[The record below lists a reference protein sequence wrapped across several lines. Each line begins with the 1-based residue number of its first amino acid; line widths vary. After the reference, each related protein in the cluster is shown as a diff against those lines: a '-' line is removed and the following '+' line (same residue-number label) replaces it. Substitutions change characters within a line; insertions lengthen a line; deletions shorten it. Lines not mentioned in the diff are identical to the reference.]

1 MDSWQRI
8 KVNIELSIIVPC
20 YNESEVV
27 EKFFSAMAGNNGV
40 LNDLGLNCELVFIND
55 GSKDNTLELLKTLKE
70 IYSNKSNLDIKIVNL
85 SRNFGKEAALSAG
98 FSVASGEAIVP
109 MDADLQHPAS
119 LIPRFIELWKQG
131 YDVVLAR
138 RANRQDESALKRFC
152 SSIFYKLN
160 NKISEIEIPQNVGD
174 FRLFTRKVLNTINS
188 LPENQRFMKG
198 IFAWVGFKSITIEYE
213 EQDRVAGSSKFN
225 GWKLWN
231 FALQGITGF
240 GTLPL
245 RVWTYIGS
253 LVSFLAFIYASFL
266 ILRTLI
272 VGVNLPGY
280 ASLIVTVL
288 FLGGLQLIGI
298 GILGEYVG
306 RIYMESKRRP
316 PFIID
321 EIY

>member
-1 MDSWQRI
+1 M
-8 KVNIELSIIVPC
+8 
-20 YNESEVV
+20 
-27 EKFFSAMAGNNGV
+27 
-40 LNDLGLNCELVFIND
+40 
-55 GSKDNTLELLKTLKE
+55 
-70 IYSNKSNLDIKIVNL
+70 
-85 SRNFGKEAALSAG
+85 SAG

-109 MDADLQHPAS
+109 MDADLQDPPE
-119 LIPRFIELWKQG
+119 LIAKFVELWRQG
-131 YDVVLAR
+131 YDVVLAKR
-138 RANRQDESALKRFC
+138 NDRQEDSFAKRF
-152 SSIFYKLN
+152 SSSLFYKLN
-160 NKISEIEIPQNVGD
+160 NKISDVKLPDNVGD
-174 FRLFTRKVLNTINS
+174 FRLFTRKVLNAINS

-198 IFAWVGFKSITIEYE
+198 IFAWVGFRSITVEYKRP
-213 EQDRVAGSSKFN
+213 QRIAGSSKFN

-245 RVWTYIGS
+245 RIWTYIGFI
-253 LVSFLAFIYASFL
+253 VSFFAFIYASFL

-272 VGVNLPGY
+272 MGIDLPGY
-280 ASLIVTVL
+280 ASLVVIIL
-288 FLGGLQLIGI
+288 FLGGLQLMGV

>member
-1 MDSWQRI
+1 MR
-8 KVNIELSIIVPC
+8 VNIELSIIVPC

-27 EKFFSAMAGNNGV
+27 EKFFSAMVGNNGI
-40 LNDLGLNCELVFIND
+40 LNNLGLNCELVFIND
-55 GSKDNTLELLKTLKE
+55 GSKDNTLELLKAQKE

-85 SRNFGKEAALSAG
+85 SRNFGKEAAMSAG

-119 LIPRFIELWKQG
+119 LIPKFVELWRQG
-131 YDVVLAR
+131 YDVVLAK

-152 SSIFYKLN
+152 SLIFYKLN

-174 FRLFTRKVLNTINS
+174 FRLFTKKVLNAINS

-198 IFAWVGFKSITIEYE
+198 IFAWVGFRSITIEYE
-213 EQDRVAGSSKFN
+213 EQERIAGSSKFN

-245 RVWTYIGS
+245 RIWTYIGFI
-253 LVSFLAFIYASFL
+253 VSFFAFIYASFL

-272 VGVNLPGY
+272 MGIDLPGY
-280 ASLIVTVL
+280 ASLVVIIL
-288 FLGGLQLIGI
+288 FLGGLQLIGV

>member
-1 MDSWQRI
+1 MR
-8 KVNIELSIIVPC
+8 VNIELSIIVPC

-27 EKFFSAMAGNNGV
+27 ENFFSAMVGNNGI
-40 LNDLGLNCELVFIND
+40 LNNLGLNCELVFIND
-55 GSKDNTLELLKTLKE
+55 GSKDNTLELLKAQKE

-85 SRNFGKEAALSAG
+85 SRNFGKEAAMSAG

-119 LIPRFIELWKQG
+119 LIPKFVELWRQG
-131 YDVVLAR
+131 YDVVLAKR
-138 RANRQDESALKRFC
+138 VNRQDESALKRFC

-174 FRLFTRKVLNTINS
+174 FRLFTKKVLNAINS

-198 IFAWVGFKSITIEYE
+198 IFAWVGFRSITIEYE
-213 EQDRVAGSSKFN
+213 EQERIAGSSKFN

-245 RVWTYIGS
+245 RIWTYIGFI
-253 LVSFLAFIYASFL
+253 VSFFAFIYASFL

-272 VGVNLPGY
+272 MGIDLPGY
-280 ASLIVTVL
+280 ASLVVIIL
-288 FLGGLQLIGI
+288 FLGGLQLMGV

>member
-1 MDSWQRI
+1 MRVD
-8 KVNIELSIIVPC
+8 IELSIIVPC

-27 EKFFSAMAGNNGV
+27 ENFFSAMVGNNGI
-40 LNDLGLNCELVFIND
+40 LNNLGLNCELVFIND
-55 GSKDNTLELLKTLKE
+55 GSKDNTLELLKAQKE

-85 SRNFGKEAALSAG
+85 SRNFGKEAAMSAG

-119 LIPRFIELWKQG
+119 LIPKFVELWRQG
-131 YDVVLAR
+131 YDVVLAKR
-138 RANRQDESALKRFC
+138 NDRQEDSFAKRF
-152 SSIFYKLN
+152 SSSLFYKLN
-160 NKISEIEIPQNVGD
+160 NKISDVKLPDNVGD
-174 FRLFTRKVLNTINS
+174 FRLFTRKVLNAINS

-198 IFAWVGFKSITIEYE
+198 IFAWVGFNSITIEYKRP
-213 EQDRVAGSSKFN
+213 QRIAGSSKFN

-231 FALQGITGF
+231 FALQGITSF

-245 RVWTYIGS
+245 RIWTYIGFI
-253 LVSFLAFIYASFL
+253 VSFFAFIYASFL

-272 VGVNLPGY
+272 MGIDLPGY
-280 ASLIVTVL
+280 ASLVVIIL

>member
-1 MDSWQRI
+1 MR
-8 KVNIELSIIVPC
+8 VNIELSIIVPC

-27 EKFFSAMAGNNGV
+27 EKFFSAMVGNNGI
-40 LNDLGLNCELVFIND
+40 LNNLGLNCELVFIND
-55 GSKDNTLELLKTLKE
+55 GSKDNTLELLKAQKE

-85 SRNFGKEAALSAG
+85 SRNFGKEAAMSAG

-119 LIPRFIELWKQG
+119 LIPKFVELWRQG
-131 YDVVLAR
+131 YDVVLAK

-152 SSIFYKLN
+152 SLIFYKLN

-174 FRLFTRKVLNTINS
+174 FRLFTKKVLNAINS

-198 IFAWVGFKSITIEYE
+198 IFAWVGFRSITIEYE
-213 EQDRVAGSSKFN
+213 EQERIAGSSKFN

-245 RVWTYIGS
+245 RIWTYIGFI
-253 LVSFLAFIYASFL
+253 VSFFAFIYASFL

-272 VGVNLPGY
+272 MGVDLPGY
-280 ASLIVTVL
+280 ASLVVIIL
-288 FLGGLQLIGI
+288 FLGGLQLIGV

>member
-1 MDSWQRI
+1 MR
-8 KVNIELSIIVPC
+8 VNIELSVIVPC

-27 EKFFSAMAGNNGV
+27 EKFFSAMVGNNGI
-40 LNDLGLNCELVFIND
+40 LNNLGLNCELVFIND
-55 GSKDNTLELLKTLKE
+55 GSKDNTLELLKAQKE

-85 SRNFGKEAALSAG
+85 SRNFGKEAAMSAG

-119 LIPRFIELWKQG
+119 LIPKFVELWRQG
-131 YDVVLAR
+131 YDVVLAKR
-138 RANRQDESALKRFC
+138 VNRQDESVLKRFC

-174 FRLFTRKVLNTINS
+174 FRLFTKKVLNAINS

-198 IFAWVGFKSITIEYE
+198 IFAWVGFRSITIEYE
-213 EQDRVAGSSKFN
+213 EQERIAGSSKFN

-245 RVWTYIGS
+245 RVWTYIGFI
-253 LVSFLAFIYASFL
+253 VSFLAFIYASFL

-272 VGVNLPGY
+272 MGIDLPGY
-280 ASLIVTVL
+280 ASLVVIIL

>member
-1 MDSWQRI
+1 MR
-8 KVNIELSIIVPC
+8 VNIELSIIVPC

-27 EKFFSAMAGNNGV
+27 ENFFSAMVGNNGI
-40 LNDLGLNCELVFIND
+40 LNNLGLNCELVFIND
-55 GSKDNTLELLKTLKE
+55 GSKDNTLELLKAQKE

-85 SRNFGKEAALSAG
+85 SRNFGKEAAMSAG

-109 MDADLQHPAS
+109 MDADLQDPPE
-119 LIPRFIELWKQG
+119 LIAKFVELWRQG
-131 YDVVLAR
+131 YDVVLAKR
-138 RANRQDESALKRFC
+138 NDRQEDSFAKRF
-152 SSIFYKLN
+152 SSSLFYKLN
-160 NKISEIEIPQNVGD
+160 NKISDVKLPDNVGD
-174 FRLFTRKVLNTINS
+174 FRLFTRKVLNAINS

-198 IFAWVGFKSITIEYE
+198 IFAWVGFNSITIEYKRP
-213 EQDRVAGSSKFN
+213 QRIAGSSKFN

-245 RVWTYIGS
+245 RIWTYIGFI
-253 LVSFLAFIYASFL
+253 VSFFAFIYASFL

-272 VGVNLPGY
+272 MGIDLPGY
-280 ASLIVTVL
+280 ASLVVIIL
-288 FLGGLQLIGI
+288 FLGGLQLMGV

>member
-1 MDSWQRI
+1 MR
-8 KVNIELSIIVPC
+8 VNIELSIIVPC

-27 EKFFSAMAGNNGV
+27 EKFFSAMVGNNGI
-40 LNDLGLNCELVFIND
+40 LNNLGLNCELVFIND
-55 GSKDNTLELLKTLKE
+55 GSKDNTLELLKAQKE
-70 IYSNKSNLDIKIVNL
+70 IYRNKSNLDIKIVNL
-85 SRNFGKEAALSAG
+85 SRNFGKEAAMSAG

-119 LIPRFIELWKQG
+119 LIPKFVELWRQG
-131 YDVVLAR
+131 YDVVLAKR
-138 RANRQDESALKRFC
+138 VNRQDESALKRFC

-174 FRLFTRKVLNTINS
+174 FRLFTKKVLNAINS

-198 IFAWVGFKSITIEYE
+198 IFAWVGFRSITIEYE
-213 EQDRVAGSSKFN
+213 EQERIAGSSKFN

-245 RVWTYIGS
+245 RIWTYIGFI
-253 LVSFLAFIYASFL
+253 VSFLAFIYASFL

-272 VGVNLPGY
+272 MGIDLPGY
-280 ASLIVTVL
+280 ASLVVIIL

>member
-1 MDSWQRI
+1 MR
-8 KVNIELSIIVPC
+8 VNIELSIIVPC

-27 EKFFSAMAGNNGV
+27 ENFFSAMVGNNGI
-40 LNDLGLNCELVFIND
+40 LNNLGLNCELVFIND
-55 GSKDNTLELLKTLKE
+55 GSKDNTLELLKAQKE

-85 SRNFGKEAALSAG
+85 SRNFGKEAAMSAG

-119 LIPRFIELWKQG
+119 LIPKFVELWRQG
-131 YDVVLAR
+131 YDVVLAKR
-138 RANRQDESALKRFC
+138 NDRQEDSFAKRF
-152 SSIFYKLN
+152 SSSLFYKLN
-160 NKISEIEIPQNVGD
+160 NKISDVKLPDNVGD
-174 FRLFTRKVLNTINS
+174 FRLFTRKVLNAINS

-198 IFAWVGFKSITIEYE
+198 IFAWVGFNSITIEYKRP
-213 EQDRVAGSSKFN
+213 QRIAGSSKFN

-231 FALQGITGF
+231 FALQGITSF

-245 RVWTYIGS
+245 RIWTYIGFI
-253 LVSFLAFIYASFL
+253 VSFFAFIYASFL

-272 VGVNLPGY
+272 MGIDLPGY
-280 ASLIVTVL
+280 ASLVVIIL

>member
-1 MDSWQRI
+1 MEKILTIVIPTYNMQDYLSRCLDS
-8 KVNIELSIIVPC
+8 LIVP
-20 YNESEVV
+20 EEQMKQLEVLIV
-27 EKFFSAMAGNNGV
+27 
-40 LNDLGLNCELVFIND
+40 ND
-55 GSKDNTLELLKTLKE
+55 GSKDNTLELLKAQKE

-85 SRNFGKEAALSAG
+85 SRNFGKEAAMSAG

-119 LIPRFIELWKQG
+119 LIPKFVELWRQG
-131 YDVVLAR
+131 YDVVLAKR
-138 RANRQDESALKRFC
+138 VNRQDESALKRFC

-174 FRLFTRKVLNTINS
+174 FRLFTKKVLNAINS

-198 IFAWVGFKSITIEYE
+198 IFAWVGFRSITIEYE
-213 EQDRVAGSSKFN
+213 EQERIAGSSKFN

-245 RVWTYIGS
+245 RIWTYIGFI
-253 LVSFLAFIYASFL
+253 VSFFAFIYASFL

-272 VGVNLPGY
+272 MGVDLPGY
-280 ASLIVTVL
+280 ASLVVIIL
-288 FLGGLQLIGI
+288 FLGGLQLIGV
-298 GILGEYVG
+298 GILGEYIG

>member
-1 MDSWQRI
+1 M
-8 KVNIELSIIVPC
+8 NIELSIIVPC

-27 EKFFSAMAGNNGV
+27 EKFFSAMVGNNGI
-40 LNDLGLNCELVFIND
+40 LNNLGLNCELVFIND
-55 GSKDNTLELLKTLKE
+55 GSKDNTLELLKAQKE

-85 SRNFGKEAALSAG
+85 SRNFGKEAAMSAG

-109 MDADLQHPAS
+109 MDADLQDPPE
-119 LIPRFIELWKQG
+119 LIAKFVELWRQG
-131 YDVVLAR
+131 YDVVLAK

-174 FRLFTRKVLNTINS
+174 FRLFTKKVLNAINS

-198 IFAWVGFKSITIEYE
+198 IFAWVGFRSITIEYE
-213 EQDRVAGSSKFN
+213 EQERIAGSSKFN

-245 RVWTYIGS
+245 RIWTYIGFI
-253 LVSFLAFIYASFL
+253 VSFLAFIYASFL

-272 VGVNLPGY
+272 MGIDLPGY
-280 ASLIVTVL
+280 ASLVVIIL
-288 FLGGLQLIGI
+288 FLGGLQLMGV

>member
-1 MDSWQRI
+1 MR
-8 KVNIELSIIVPC
+8 VNIELSIIVPC

-27 EKFFSAMAGNNGV
+27 EKFFSAMVGNNGI
-40 LNDLGLNCELVFIND
+40 LNNLGLNCELVFIND
-55 GSKDNTLELLKTLKE
+55 GSKDNTLELLKAQKE

-85 SRNFGKEAALSAG
+85 SRNFGKEAAMSAG

-109 MDADLQHPAS
+109 MDADLQDPPE
-119 LIPRFIELWKQG
+119 LIAKFVELWRQG
-131 YDVVLAR
+131 YDVVLAKR
-138 RANRQDESALKRFC
+138 NDRQEDSFAKRF
-152 SSIFYKLN
+152 SSSLFYKLN
-160 NKISEIEIPQNVGD
+160 NKISDVKLPDNVGD
-174 FRLFTRKVLNTINS
+174 FRLFTRKVLNAINS

-198 IFAWVGFKSITIEYE
+198 IFAWVGFRSITIEYKRP
-213 EQDRVAGSSKFN
+213 QRIAGSSKFN

-245 RVWTYIGS
+245 RIWTYIGFI
-253 LVSFLAFIYASFL
+253 VSFLAFIYASFL

-272 VGVNLPGY
+272 MGIDLPGY
-280 ASLIVTVL
+280 ASLVVIIL
-288 FLGGLQLIGI
+288 FLGGLQLIGV

>member
-1 MDSWQRI
+1 MR
-8 KVNIELSIIVPC
+8 VYIELSIIVPC

-27 EKFFSAMAGNNGV
+27 EKFFSAMVGNNGI
-40 LNDLGLNCELVFIND
+40 LNNLGLNCELVFIND
-55 GSKDNTLELLKTLKE
+55 GSKDNTLELLKAQKE

-85 SRNFGKEAALSAG
+85 SRNFGKEAAMSAG

-119 LIPRFIELWKQG
+119 LIPKFVELWRQG
-131 YDVVLAR
+131 YDVVLAK

-174 FRLFTRKVLNTINS
+174 FRLFTKKVLNAINS

-198 IFAWVGFKSITIEYE
+198 IFAWVGFNSITIEYKRP
-213 EQDRVAGSSKFN
+213 QRIAGSSKFN

-245 RVWTYIGS
+245 RIWTYIGFI
-253 LVSFLAFIYASFL
+253 VSFLAFIYASFL

-272 VGVNLPGY
+272 MGIDLPGY
-280 ASLIVTVL
+280 ASLVVIIL

>member
-1 MDSWQRI
+1 M
-8 KVNIELSIIVPC
+8 NIELSIIVPC

-27 EKFFSAMAGNNGV
+27 ENFFSAMVGNNGI
-40 LNDLGLNCELVFIND
+40 LNNLGLNCELVFIND
-55 GSKDNTLELLKTLKE
+55 GSKDNTLELLKAQKE

-85 SRNFGKEAALSAG
+85 SRNFGKEAAMSAG

-109 MDADLQHPAS
+109 MDADLQDPPE
-119 LIPRFIELWKQG
+119 LIAKFVELWRQG
-131 YDVVLAR
+131 YDVVLAKR
-138 RANRQDESALKRFC
+138 NDRQEDSFAKRF
-152 SSIFYKLN
+152 SSSLFYKLN
-160 NKISEIEIPQNVGD
+160 NKISDVKLPDNVGD
-174 FRLFTRKVLNTINS
+174 FRLFTRKVLNAINS

-198 IFAWVGFKSITIEYE
+198 IFAWVGFNSITIEYKRP
-213 EQDRVAGSSKFN
+213 QRIAGSSKFN

-245 RVWTYIGS
+245 RIWTYIGFI
-253 LVSFLAFIYASFL
+253 VSFFAFIYASFL
-266 ILRTLI
+266 VLRTLI
-272 VGVNLPGY
+272 MGIDLPGY
-280 ASLIVTVL
+280 ASLVVIIL

>member
-1 MDSWQRI
+1 M
-8 KVNIELSIIVPC
+8 NIELSIIVPC

-27 EKFFSAMAGNNGV
+27 EKFFSAMVGNNGI
-40 LNDLGLNCELVFIND
+40 LNNLGLNCELVFIND
-55 GSKDNTLELLKTLKE
+55 GSKDNTLELLKAQKE

-85 SRNFGKEAALSAG
+85 SRNFGKEAAMSAG

-109 MDADLQHPAS
+109 MDADLQDPPE
-119 LIPRFIELWKQG
+119 LIAKFVELWRQG
-131 YDVVLAR
+131 YDVVLAKR
-138 RANRQDESALKRFC
+138 NDRQEDSFAKRF
-152 SSIFYKLN
+152 SSSLFYKLN
-160 NKISEIEIPQNVGD
+160 NKISDVKLPDNVGD
-174 FRLFTRKVLNTINS
+174 FRLFTRKVLNAINS

-198 IFAWVGFKSITIEYE
+198 IFAWVGFNSITIEYKRP
-213 EQDRVAGSSKFN
+213 QRIAGSSKFN

-245 RVWTYIGS
+245 RIWTYIGFI
-253 LVSFLAFIYASFL
+253 VSFFAFIYASFL

-272 VGVNLPGY
+272 MGIDLPGY
-280 ASLIVTVL
+280 ASLVVIIL
-288 FLGGLQLIGI
+288 FLGGLQLMGV

>member
-1 MDSWQRI
+1 MR
-8 KVNIELSIIVPC
+8 VNIELSIIVPC

-27 EKFFSAMAGNNGV
+27 EIFSAMVGNNGI
-40 LNDLGLNCELVFIND
+40 LNNLGLNCELVFIND
-55 GSKDNTLELLKTLKE
+55 GSKDNTLELLKAQKE

-85 SRNFGKEAALSAG
+85 SRNFGKEAAMSAG

-119 LIPRFIELWKQG
+119 LIPKFVELWRQG
-131 YDVVLAR
+131 YDVVLAK

-174 FRLFTRKVLNTINS
+174 FRLFTKKVLNAINS

-198 IFAWVGFKSITIEYE
+198 IFAWVGFRSITIEYE
-213 EQDRVAGSSKFN
+213 EQERIAGSSKFN

-245 RVWTYIGS
+245 RIWTYIGFI
-253 LVSFLAFIYASFL
+253 VSFLAFIYASFL

-272 VGVNLPGY
+272 MGIDLPGY
-280 ASLIVTVL
+280 ASLVVIIL
-288 FLGGLQLIGI
+288 FLGGLQLIGV

>member
-1 MDSWQRI
+1 MR
-8 KVNIELSIIVPC
+8 VNIELSIIVPC

-27 EKFFSAMAGNNGV
+27 EKFFSAMVGNNGI
-40 LNDLGLNCELVFIND
+40 LNNLGLNCELVFIND
-55 GSKDNTLELLKTLKE
+55 GSKDNTLELLKAQKE

-85 SRNFGKEAALSAG
+85 SRNFGKEAAMSAG

-119 LIPRFIELWKQG
+119 LIPNFVELWRQG
-131 YDVVLAR
+131 YDVVLAKR
-138 RANRQDESALKRFC
+138 VNRQDESALKRFC

-174 FRLFTRKVLNTINS
+174 FRLFTKKVLNAINS

-198 IFAWVGFKSITIEYE
+198 IFAWVGFRSITIEYE
-213 EQDRVAGSSKFN
+213 EQERIAGSSKFN

-245 RVWTYIGS
+245 RIWTYIGFI
-253 LVSFLAFIYASFL
+253 VSFFAFIYASFL

-272 VGVNLPGY
+272 MGVDLPGY
-280 ASLIVTVL
+280 ASLVVIIL
-288 FLGGLQLIGI
+288 FLGGLQLIGV

>member
-1 MDSWQRI
+1 MRVD
-8 KVNIELSIIVPC
+8 IELSIIVPC

-27 EKFFSAMAGNNGV
+27 ENFFSAMVGNNGI
-40 LNDLGLNCELVFIND
+40 LNNLGLNCELVFIND
-55 GSKDNTLELLKTLKE
+55 GSKDNTLELLKAQKE

-85 SRNFGKEAALSAG
+85 SRNFGKEAAMSAG

-109 MDADLQHPAS
+109 MDADLQDPPE
-119 LIPRFIELWKQG
+119 LIAKFVELWRQG
-131 YDVVLAR
+131 YDVVLAKR
-138 RANRQDESALKRFC
+138 NDRQEDSFAKRF
-152 SSIFYKLN
+152 SSSLFYKLN
-160 NKISEIEIPQNVGD
+160 NKISDVKLPDNVGD
-174 FRLFTRKVLNTINS
+174 FRLFTRKVLNAINS

-198 IFAWVGFKSITIEYE
+198 IFAWVGFRSITVEYKRP
-213 EQDRVAGSSKFN
+213 QRIAGSSKFN

-245 RVWTYIGS
+245 RIWTYIGFI
-253 LVSFLAFIYASFL
+253 VSFFAFIYASFL

-272 VGVNLPGY
+272 MGIDLPGY
-280 ASLIVTVL
+280 ASLVVIIL
-288 FLGGLQLIGI
+288 FLGGLQLMGV

>member
-1 MDSWQRI
+1 MR
-8 KVNIELSIIVPC
+8 VNIELSIIVPC
-20 YNESEVV
+20 CNESEVV
-27 EKFFSAMAGNNGV
+27 EKFFSAMVGNNGI
-40 LNDLGLNCELVFIND
+40 LNNLGLNCELVFIND
-55 GSKDNTLELLKTLKE
+55 GSKDNTLELLKAQKE

-85 SRNFGKEAALSAG
+85 SRNFGKEAAMSAG

-109 MDADLQHPAS
+109 MDVDLQDPPE
-119 LIPRFIELWKQG
+119 LIAKFVELWRQG
-131 YDVVLAR
+131 YDVVLAKR
-138 RANRQDESALKRFC
+138 NDRQEDSFAKRF
-152 SSIFYKLN
+152 SSSLFYKLN
-160 NKISEIEIPQNVGD
+160 NKISDVKLPDNVGD
-174 FRLFTRKVLNTINS
+174 FRLFTRKVLNAINS

-198 IFAWVGFKSITIEYE
+198 IFAWVGFRSITIEYKRP
-213 EQDRVAGSSKFN
+213 QRIAGSSKFN
-225 GWKLWN
+225 SWKLWN

-245 RVWTYIGS
+245 RIWTYIGFI
-253 LVSFLAFIYASFL
+253 VSIFAFIYASFL

-272 VGVNLPGY
+272 MGVDLPGY
-280 ASLIVTVL
+280 ASLVVIIL

>member
-1 MDSWQRI
+1 MR
-8 KVNIELSIIVPC
+8 VNIELSIIVPC

-27 EKFFSAMAGNNGV
+27 ENFFSAMVGNNGI
-40 LNDLGLNCELVFIND
+40 LNNLGLNCELVFIND
-55 GSKDNTLELLKTLKE
+55 GSKDNTLELLKAQKE

-85 SRNFGKEAALSAG
+85 SRNFGKEAAMSAG

-109 MDADLQHPAS
+109 MDADLQDPPE
-119 LIPRFIELWKQG
+119 LIAKFVELWRQG
-131 YDVVLAR
+131 YDVVLAKR
-138 RANRQDESALKRFC
+138 NDRQEDSFAKRF
-152 SSIFYKLN
+152 SSSLFYKLN
-160 NKISEIEIPQNVGD
+160 NKISDVKLPDNVGD
-174 FRLFTRKVLNTINS
+174 FRLFARKVLNAINS

-198 IFAWVGFKSITIEYE
+198 IFAWVGFRSITIEYKRP
-213 EQDRVAGSSKFN
+213 QRIAGSSKFN

-245 RVWTYIGS
+245 RIWTYIGFI
-253 LVSFLAFIYASFL
+253 VSFLAFIYASFL

-272 VGVNLPGY
+272 MGIDLPGY
-280 ASLIVTVL
+280 ASLVVIIL

>member
-1 MDSWQRI
+1 M
-8 KVNIELSIIVPC
+8 V
-20 YNESEVV
+20 
-27 EKFFSAMAGNNGV
+27 GNNGI
-40 LNDLGLNCELVFIND
+40 LNNLGLNCELVFIND
-55 GSKDNTLELLKTLKE
+55 GSKDNTLELLKAQKE

-85 SRNFGKEAALSAG
+85 SRNFGKEAAMSAG
-98 FSVASGEAIVP
+98 FSVAIGEAIVP
-109 MDADLQHPAS
+109 MDADLQDPPE
-119 LIPRFIELWKQG
+119 LIAKFVELWRQG
-131 YDVVLAR
+131 YDVVLAKR
-138 RANRQDESALKRFC
+138 VNRQDKSALKRFC

-174 FRLFTRKVLNTINS
+174 FRLFTKKVLNAINS

-198 IFAWVGFKSITIEYE
+198 IFAWVGFRSITIEYE
-213 EQDRVAGSSKFN
+213 EQERIAGSSKFN

-245 RVWTYIGS
+245 RVWTYIGFI
-253 LVSFLAFIYASFL
+253 VSFLAFIYASFL

-272 VGVNLPGY
+272 MGVDLPGY
-280 ASLIVTVL
+280 ASLVVIIL
-288 FLGGLQLIGI
+288 FLGGLQLIGV

>member
-1 MDSWQRI
+1 MR
-8 KVNIELSIIVPC
+8 VNIELSIIVPC

-27 EKFFSAMAGNNGV
+27 ENFFSAMVGNNGI
-40 LNDLGLNCELVFIND
+40 LNNLGLNCELVFIND
-55 GSKDNTLELLKTLKE
+55 GSKDNTLELLKAQKE

-85 SRNFGKEAALSAG
+85 SRNFGKEAAMSAG

-109 MDADLQHPAS
+109 MDADLQDPPE
-119 LIPRFIELWKQG
+119 LIAKFVELWRQG
-131 YDVVLAR
+131 YDVVLAKR
-138 RANRQDESALKRFC
+138 VNRQDESALKRFC

-174 FRLFTRKVLNTINS
+174 FRLFTKKVLNAINS

-198 IFAWVGFKSITIEYE
+198 IFAWVGFNSITIEYKRP
-213 EQDRVAGSSKFN
+213 QRIAGSSKFN

-245 RVWTYIGS
+245 RIWTYIGFI
-253 LVSFLAFIYASFL
+253 VSFFAFIYASFL

-272 VGVNLPGY
+272 MGIDLPGY
-280 ASLIVTVL
+280 ASLVVIIL
-288 FLGGLQLIGI
+288 FLGGLQLIGV

>member
-1 MDSWQRI
+1 M
-8 KVNIELSIIVPC
+8 V
-20 YNESEVV
+20 
-27 EKFFSAMAGNNGV
+27 GNNGI
-40 LNDLGLNCELVFIND
+40 LNNLGLNCELVFIND
-55 GSKDNTLELLKTLKE
+55 GSKDNTLELLKAQKE

-85 SRNFGKEAALSAG
+85 SRNFGKEAAMSAG

-119 LIPRFIELWKQG
+119 LIPKFVELWRQG
-131 YDVVLAR
+131 YDVVLAKR
-138 RANRQDESALKRFC
+138 VNRQDESVLKRFC

-174 FRLFTRKVLNTINS
+174 FRLFTKKVLNAINS

-198 IFAWVGFKSITIEYE
+198 IFAWVGFRSITIEYE
-213 EQDRVAGSSKFN
+213 EQERIAGSSKFN

-245 RVWTYIGS
+245 RIWTYIGFI
-253 LVSFLAFIYASFL
+253 VSFFAFIYASFL

-272 VGVNLPGY
+272 MGIDLPGY
-280 ASLIVTVL
+280 ASLVVIIL

>member
-1 MDSWQRI
+1 M
-8 KVNIELSIIVPC
+8 NIELSIIVPC

-27 EKFFSAMAGNNGV
+27 ENFFSAMVGNNGI
-40 LNDLGLNCELVFIND
+40 LNNLGLNCELVFIND
-55 GSKDNTLELLKTLKE
+55 GSKDNTLELLKAQKE

-85 SRNFGKEAALSAG
+85 SRNFGKEAAMSAG

-109 MDADLQHPAS
+109 MDADLQDPPE
-119 LIPRFIELWKQG
+119 LIAKFVELWRQG
-131 YDVVLAR
+131 YDVVLAKR
-138 RANRQDESALKRFC
+138 NDRQEESFAKRF
-152 SSIFYKLN
+152 SSSLFYKLN
-160 NKISEIEIPQNVGD
+160 NKISDVKLPDNVGD
-174 FRLFTRKVLNTINS
+174 FRLFTRKVLNAINS

-198 IFAWVGFKSITIEYE
+198 IFAWVGFNSITIEYKRP
-213 EQDRVAGSSKFN
+213 QRIAGSSKFN

-245 RVWTYIGS
+245 RIWTYIGFI
-253 LVSFLAFIYASFL
+253 VSFFAFIYASFL

-272 VGVNLPGY
+272 MGIDLPGY
-280 ASLIVTVL
+280 ASLVVIIL

>member
-1 MDSWQRI
+1 MR
-8 KVNIELSIIVPC
+8 VNIELSIIVPC
-20 YNESEVV
+20 CNESEVV
-27 EKFFSAMAGNNGV
+27 EKFFSAMVGNNGI
-40 LNDLGLNCELVFIND
+40 LNNLGLNCELVFIND
-55 GSKDNTLELLKTLKE
+55 GSKDNTLELLKAQKE

-85 SRNFGKEAALSAG
+85 SRNFGKEAAMSAG

-109 MDADLQHPAS
+109 MDADLQDPPE
-119 LIPRFIELWKQG
+119 LIAKFVELWRQG
-131 YDVVLAR
+131 YDVVLAKR
-138 RANRQDESALKRFC
+138 NDRQEDSFAKRF
-152 SSIFYKLN
+152 SSSLFYKLN
-160 NKISEIEIPQNVGD
+160 NKISDVKLPDNVGD
-174 FRLFTRKVLNTINS
+174 FRLFTRKVLNAINS

-198 IFAWVGFKSITIEYE
+198 IFAWVGFNSITIEYKRP
-213 EQDRVAGSSKFN
+213 QRIAGSSKFN

-231 FALQGITGF
+231 FALQGITSF

-245 RVWTYIGS
+245 RIWTYIGFI
-253 LVSFLAFIYASFL
+253 VSFFAFIYASFL

-272 VGVNLPGY
+272 MGIDLPGY
-280 ASLIVTVL
+280 ASLVVIIL

>member
-1 MDSWQRI
+1 M
-8 KVNIELSIIVPC
+8 NIELSIIVPC

-27 EKFFSAMAGNNGV
+27 ENFFSAMVGNNGI
-40 LNDLGLNCELVFIND
+40 LNNLGLNCELVFIND
-55 GSKDNTLELLKTLKE
+55 GSKDNTLELLKAQKE

-85 SRNFGKEAALSAG
+85 SRNFGKEAAMSAG

-119 LIPRFIELWKQG
+119 LIPKFVELWRQG
-131 YDVVLAR
+131 YDVVLAK

-174 FRLFTRKVLNTINS
+174 FRLFTKKVLNAINS

-198 IFAWVGFKSITIEYE
+198 IFAWVGFRSITIEYE
-213 EQDRVAGSSKFN
+213 EQERIAGSSKFN

-245 RVWTYIGS
+245 RIWTYIGFI
-253 LVSFLAFIYASFL
+253 VSFFAFIYASFL

-272 VGVNLPGY
+272 MGIDLPGY
-280 ASLIVTVL
+280 ASLVVIIL

>member
-1 MDSWQRI
+1 MR
-8 KVNIELSIIVPC
+8 VNIELSIIVPC

-27 EKFFSAMAGNNGV
+27 EKFFSAMVGNNGI
-40 LNDLGLNCELVFIND
+40 LNNLGLNCELVFIND
-55 GSKDNTLELLKTLKE
+55 GSKDNTLELLKAQKE

-85 SRNFGKEAALSAG
+85 SRNFGKEAAMSAG

-109 MDADLQHPAS
+109 MDADLQDPPE
-119 LIPRFIELWKQG
+119 LIAKFVELWRQG
-131 YDVVLAR
+131 YDVVLAKR
-138 RANRQDESALKRFC
+138 NDRQEDSFAKRF
-152 SSIFYKLN
+152 SSSLFYKLN
-160 NKISEIEIPQNVGD
+160 NKISDVKLPDNVGD
-174 FRLFTRKVLNTINS
+174 FRLFTRKVLNAINS

-198 IFAWVGFKSITIEYE
+198 IFAWVGFNSITIEYKRP
-213 EQDRVAGSSKFN
+213 QRIAGSSKFN

-231 FALQGITGF
+231 FALQGITSF

-245 RVWTYIGS
+245 RIWTYIGFI
-253 LVSFLAFIYASFL
+253 VSFFAFIYASFL

-272 VGVNLPGY
+272 MGIDLPGY
-280 ASLIVTVL
+280 ASLVVIIL

>member
-1 MDSWQRI
+1 MR
-8 KVNIELSIIVPC
+8 VNIELSIIVPC

-27 EKFFSAMAGNNGV
+27 EKFFSAMVGNNGI
-40 LNDLGLNCELVFIND
+40 LNNLGLNCELVFIND
-55 GSKDNTLELLKTLKE
+55 GSKDNTLELLKAQKE

-85 SRNFGKEAALSAG
+85 SRNFGKEAAMSAG

-109 MDADLQHPAS
+109 MDADLQDPPE
-119 LIPRFIELWKQG
+119 LIAKFVELWRQG
-131 YDVVLAR
+131 YDVVLAKR
-138 RANRQDESALKRFC
+138 NDRQEDSFAKRF
-152 SSIFYKLN
+152 SSSLFYKLN
-160 NKISEIEIPQNVGD
+160 NKISDVKLPDNVGD
-174 FRLFTRKVLNTINS
+174 FRLFTRKVLNAINS

-198 IFAWVGFKSITIEYE
+198 IFAWVGFRSITIEYE
-213 EQDRVAGSSKFN
+213 EQERIAGSSKFN

-245 RVWTYIGS
+245 RIWTYIGFI
-253 LVSFLAFIYASFL
+253 VSFLAFIYASFL

-272 VGVNLPGY
+272 MGIDLPGY
-280 ASLIVTVL
+280 ASLVVIIL

>member
-1 MDSWQRI
+1 MR
-8 KVNIELSIIVPC
+8 VNIELSIIVPC
-20 YNESEVV
+20 YNDSEVV
-27 EKFFSAMAGNNGV
+27 ENFFSAMVGNNGI
-40 LNDLGLNCELVFIND
+40 LNNLGLNCELVFIND
-55 GSKDNTLELLKTLKE
+55 GSKDNTLELLKAQKE

-85 SRNFGKEAALSAG
+85 SRNFGNEAGMSAG

-109 MDADLQHPAS
+109 MDADLQDPPE
-119 LIPRFIELWKQG
+119 LIAKFVELWRQG
-131 YDVVLAR
+131 YDVVLAKR
-138 RANRQDESALKRFC
+138 NDRQEDSFAKRF
-152 SSIFYKLN
+152 SSSLFYKLN
-160 NKISEIEIPQNVGD
+160 NKISDVKLPDNVGD
-174 FRLFTRKVLNTINS
+174 FRLFTRKVLNAINS

-198 IFAWVGFKSITIEYE
+198 IFAWVGFRSITVEYKRP
-213 EQDRVAGSSKFN
+213 QRIAGSSKFN

-245 RVWTYIGS
+245 RIWTYIGFI
-253 LVSFLAFIYASFL
+253 VSFFAFIYASVL

-272 VGVNLPGY
+272 MGIDLPGY
-280 ASLIVTVL
+280 ASLVVIIL
-288 FLGGLQLIGI
+288 FLGGLQLMGV

>member
-1 MDSWQRI
+1 MR
-8 KVNIELSIIVPC
+8 VNIELSIIVPC

-27 EKFFSAMAGNNGV
+27 ENFFSAMVGNNGI
-40 LNDLGLNCELVFIND
+40 LNNLGLNCELVFIND
-55 GSKDNTLELLKTLKE
+55 GSKDNTLELLKAQKE

-85 SRNFGKEAALSAG
+85 SRNFGKEAAMSAG

-119 LIPRFIELWKQG
+119 LIPKFVELWRQG
-131 YDVVLAR
+131 YDVVLAKR
-138 RANRQDESALKRFC
+138 VNRQDESALKRFC

-174 FRLFTRKVLNTINS
+174 FRLFTKKVLNAINS

-198 IFAWVGFKSITIEYE
+198 IFAWVGFRSITIEYE
-213 EQDRVAGSSKFN
+213 EQERIAGSSKFN

-245 RVWTYIGS
+245 RIWTYIGFI
-253 LVSFLAFIYASFL
+253 VSFLAFIYASFL

-272 VGVNLPGY
+272 MGIDLPGY
-280 ASLIVTVL
+280 ASLVVIIL

-316 PFIID
+316 SFIID

>member
-1 MDSWQRI
+1 MR
-8 KVNIELSIIVPC
+8 VNIELSIIVPC

-27 EKFFSAMAGNNGV
+27 EKFFSAMVGNNGI
-40 LNDLGLNCELVFIND
+40 LNNLGLNCELVFIND
-55 GSKDNTLELLKTLKE
+55 GSKDNTLELLKAQKE

-85 SRNFGKEAALSAG
+85 SRNFGKEAAMSAG

-119 LIPRFIELWKQG
+119 LIPNFVELWRQG
-131 YDVVLAR
+131 YDVVLAKR
-138 RANRQDESALKRFC
+138 VNRQDESVLKRFC

-174 FRLFTRKVLNTINS
+174 FRLFTKKVLNAINS

-198 IFAWVGFKSITIEYE
+198 IFAWVGFRSITIEYE
-213 EQDRVAGSSKFN
+213 EQERIAGSSKFN

-245 RVWTYIGS
+245 RIWTYIGFI
-253 LVSFLAFIYASFL
+253 VSFFAFIYASFL

-272 VGVNLPGY
+272 MGVDLPGY
-280 ASLIVTVL
+280 ASLVVIIL
-288 FLGGLQLIGI
+288 FLGGLQLIGV

>member
-1 MDSWQRI
+1 M
-8 KVNIELSIIVPC
+8 NIELSVIVPC

-27 EKFFSAMAGNNGV
+27 EKFFSAMVGNNGI
-40 LNDLGLNCELVFIND
+40 LNNLGLNCELVFIND
-55 GSKDNTLELLKTLKE
+55 GSKDNTLELLKAQKE

-85 SRNFGKEAALSAG
+85 SRNFGKEAAMSAG

-119 LIPRFIELWKQG
+119 LIPKFVELWRQG
-131 YDVVLAR
+131 YDVVLAKR
-138 RANRQDESALKRFC
+138 VNRQDESVLKRFC

-174 FRLFTRKVLNTINS
+174 FRLFTKKVLNAINS

-198 IFAWVGFKSITIEYE
+198 IFAWVGFRSITIEYE
-213 EQDRVAGSSKFN
+213 EQERIAGSSKFN

-245 RVWTYIGS
+245 RIWTYIGFI
-253 LVSFLAFIYASFL
+253 VSFLAFIYASFL

-272 VGVNLPGY
+272 MGIDLPGY
-280 ASLIVTVL
+280 ASLVVIIL
-288 FLGGLQLIGI
+288 FLGGLQLIGV

>member
-1 MDSWQRI
+1 MR
-8 KVNIELSIIVPC
+8 VNIELSIIVPC

-27 EKFFSAMAGNNGV
+27 EKFFSAMVGNNGI
-40 LNDLGLNCELVFIND
+40 LNNLGLNCELVFIND
-55 GSKDNTLELLKTLKE
+55 GSKDNTLELLKAQKE

-85 SRNFGKEAALSAG
+85 SRNFGKEAAMSAG

-109 MDADLQHPAS
+109 MDADLQDPPE
-119 LIPRFIELWKQG
+119 LIAKFVELWRQG
-131 YDVVLAR
+131 YDVVLAKR
-138 RANRQDESALKRFC
+138 NDRQEDSFAKRF
-152 SSIFYKLN
+152 SSSLFYKLN
-160 NKISEIEIPQNVGD
+160 NKISDVKLPDNVGD
-174 FRLFTRKVLNTINS
+174 FRLFTRKVLNAINS

-198 IFAWVGFKSITIEYE
+198 IFAWVGFRSITIEYKRP
-213 EQDRVAGSSKFN
+213 QRIAGSSKFN

-245 RVWTYIGS
+245 RIWTYIGFI
-253 LVSFLAFIYASFL
+253 VSFLAFIYASFL

-272 VGVNLPGY
+272 MGIDLPGY
-280 ASLIVTVL
+280 ASLVVIIL

>member
-1 MDSWQRI
+1 MRVD
-8 KVNIELSIIVPC
+8 IELSIIVPC

-27 EKFFSAMAGNNGV
+27 EKFFSAMVGNNGI
-40 LNDLGLNCELVFIND
+40 LNNLGLNCELVFIND
-55 GSKDNTLELLKTLKE
+55 GSKDNTLELLKAQKE

-85 SRNFGKEAALSAG
+85 SRNFGKEAAMSAG

-109 MDADLQHPAS
+109 MDADLQDPPE
-119 LIPRFIELWKQG
+119 LIAKFVELWRQG
-131 YDVVLAR
+131 YDVVLAKR
-138 RANRQDESALKRFC
+138 NDRQEDSFAKRF
-152 SSIFYKLN
+152 SSSLFYKLN
-160 NKISEIEIPQNVGD
+160 NKISDVKLPDNVGD
-174 FRLFTRKVLNTINS
+174 FRLFTRKVLNAINS

-198 IFAWVGFKSITIEYE
+198 IFAWVGFNSITIEYKRP
-213 EQDRVAGSSKFN
+213 QRIAGSSKFN

-245 RVWTYIGS
+245 RIWTYIGFI
-253 LVSFLAFIYASFL
+253 VSFLAFIYASFL

-272 VGVNLPGY
+272 MGIDLPGY
-280 ASLIVTVL
+280 ASLVVIIL

>member
-1 MDSWQRI
+1 M
-8 KVNIELSIIVPC
+8 NIELSIIVPC

-27 EKFFSAMAGNNGV
+27 EKFFSAMVGNNGI
-40 LNDLGLNCELVFIND
+40 LNNLGLNCELVFIND
-55 GSKDNTLELLKTLKE
+55 GSKDNTLELLKAQKE

-85 SRNFGKEAALSAG
+85 SRNFGKEAAMSAG

-119 LIPRFIELWKQG
+119 LIPKFVELWRQG
-131 YDVVLAR
+131 YDVVLAK

-152 SSIFYKLN
+152 SLIFYKLN

-174 FRLFTRKVLNTINS
+174 FRLFTKKVLNAINS

-198 IFAWVGFKSITIEYE
+198 IFAWVGFRSITIEYE
-213 EQDRVAGSSKFN
+213 EQERIAGSSKFN

-245 RVWTYIGS
+245 RIWTYIGFI
-253 LVSFLAFIYASFL
+253 VSFLAFIYASFL

-272 VGVNLPGY
+272 MGIDLPGY
-280 ASLIVTVL
+280 ASLVVIIL
-288 FLGGLQLIGI
+288 FLGGLQLIGV